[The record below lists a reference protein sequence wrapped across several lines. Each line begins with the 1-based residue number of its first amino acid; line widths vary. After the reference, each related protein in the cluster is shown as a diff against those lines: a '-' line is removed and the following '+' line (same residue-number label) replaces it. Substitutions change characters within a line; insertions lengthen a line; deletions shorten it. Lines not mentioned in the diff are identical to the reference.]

1 MYSIKNYRL
10 EVIKKLVERKNN
22 KDKQKSLSVDLGV
35 YMACVTNAGFSNELE
50 AFIEE
55 WKDKPGN
62 LIMILHK
69 VQEEQGYISKE
80 AAAAVAERTGSHLA
94 RVYGVMSFYHFF
106 KTQRPGKNKI
116 SVCLGTACY
125 LKGGQDL
132 IDEARSI
139 LGLDADKI
147 STDDGL
153 FSVEPVRCIG
163 CCGLAPVLSV
173 NGDVY
178 GKLTKSQIAGIL
190 DKYREA

>member
-1 MYSIKNYRL
+1 M
-10 EVIKKLVERKNN
+10 VENGTI
-22 KDKQKSLSVDLGV
+22 Q
-35 YMACVTNAGFSNELE
+35 FSQELD

-55 WKDKPGN
+55 WKNKPGN

-80 AAAAVAERTGSHLA
+80 AAALVAKRTGSTLA
-94 RVYGVMSFYHFF
+94 RVYGVMTFYHFF
-106 KTQRPGKNKI
+106 KTQKPGKNKI

-132 IDEARSI
+132 IEEARSL
-139 LGLDADKI
+139 LGLSPEDI
-147 STDDGL
+147 STIDGM

-178 GKLTKSQIAGIL
+178 GKLGKSQMAGII
-190 DKYREA
+190 DKYKNT